1 MKMVKHV
8 AISHYREK
16 EAKRKAYS
24 VLLDR
29 VFLSEEVYQDKNIYK
44 TDLDA
49 MEKEL
54 SIDIA
59 ELRRDFRTVTS
70 EIQSTLEAFE
80 NDRTKELNNVS
91 DPTTAFKSDK
101 ENNISVN
108 RNSSR
113 HRKKSI
119 LNEASYL
126 AHRLSRALSH
136 SGLSDDEETKETMN
150 ITEGTGTGKNILL
163 GTLQVPLLVTL
174 TFFKNNQITAIITT
188 IIFWQ

>member
-1 MKMVKHV
+1 MKLLKNFD
-8 AISHYREK
+8 ISNYREK

-29 VFLSEEVYQDKNIYK
+29 VFLSEEVYQDKNVYK

-59 ELRRDFRTVTS
+59 ELRRDFRTITS
-70 EIQSTLEAFE
+70 DIQSTLEAFE
-80 NDRTKELNNVS
+80 NNRTKDMSKSS
-91 DPTTAFKSDK
+91 DPTTKVKSDT
-101 ENNISVN
+101 ENSISVN

-136 SGLSDDEETKETMN
+136 SGLSDNEETSEAMNVDGPHETGN
-150 ITEGTGTGKNILL
+150 H
-163 GTLQVPLLVTL
+163 
-174 TFFKNNQITAIITT
+174 
-188 IIFWQ
+188 

>member
-1 MKMVKHV
+1 MILFNYLI
-8 AISHYREK
+8 ISNYREK

-29 VFLSEEVYQDKNIYK
+29 VFLSEEVYQDKNVYK

-59 ELRRDFRTVTS
+59 ELRRDFRTFTS
-70 EIQSTLEAFE
+70 EIQSSLEAHE
-80 NDRTKELNNVS
+80 NDRTIGINDSADLINAS
-91 DPTTAFKSDK
+91 KSDNK
-101 ENNISVN
+101 NIISVN

-113 HRKKSI
+113 RRKKSI

-136 SGLSDDEETKETMN
+136 SGLSDDEETNDKRNVDATDA
-150 ITEGTGTGKNILL
+150 TGTAKDILFL
-163 GTLQVPLLVTL
+163 IHHL
-174 TFFKNNQITAIITT
+174 KKS
-188 IIFWQ
+188 

>member
-163 GTLQVPLLVTL
+163 GTLQV
-174 TFFKNNQITAIITT
+174 FFKNNQITAIITT

>member
-1 MKMVKHV
+1 
-8 AISHYREK
+8 
-16 EAKRKAYS
+16 
-24 VLLDR
+24 
-29 VFLSEEVYQDKNIYK
+29 
-44 TDLDA
+44 

-59 ELRRDFRTVTS
+59 ELRRDFRTITS
-70 EIQSTLEAFE
+70 EIQLTLEAFE
-80 NDRTKELNNVS
+80 NNGTKDMSKSS
-91 DPTTAFKSDK
+91 DPATTVKSDT

-136 SGLSDDEETKETMN
+136 SGLSDNEETNE
-150 ITEGTGTGKNILL
+150 
-163 GTLQVPLLVTL
+163 
-174 TFFKNNQITAIITT
+174 AIIADGPQETGNHQDIFVFIHMLL
-188 IIFWQ
+188 IIKKTFLI